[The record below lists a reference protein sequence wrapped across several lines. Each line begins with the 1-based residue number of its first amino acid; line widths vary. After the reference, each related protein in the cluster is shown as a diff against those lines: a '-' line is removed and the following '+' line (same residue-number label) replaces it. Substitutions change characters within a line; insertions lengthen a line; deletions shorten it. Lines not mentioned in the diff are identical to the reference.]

1 MTPDCRRIVVVGLI
15 GVPPVEGRTVSGS
28 GGGNMT
34 LDDLVDQH
42 KMIVY
47 DMATKQE
54 ELYVRK
60 QKVMVCANV
69 SLGRFR

>member
-1 MTPDCRRIVVVGLI
+1 M
-15 GVPPVEGRTVSGS
+15 SGS

-54 ELYVRK
+54 ESYVRK